1 MKKIL
6 IITTTVILL
15 AISNVSAGTDGEN
28 SLSKKDSGQTKECFE
43 KVNRG
48 IFAFNQALDGA
59 IFEPLAKGYRKLPI
73 PIRRGT
79 SNVVTN
85 LSTLIT
91 VPNNLMQGEIKKAGE
106 NTLRFV
112 VNTTLGILGIFDP
125 ASGLGFA
132 ELEREDYGQTLARWG
147 VGEGCYLVLPV
158 LGPSTARDA
167 IGMLSGTMG
176 GGDPWYNVTVKND
189 TQYFT
194 DFDYYSS
201 RATTGIDFRAKNIE
215 SFENLEQNS
224 MDFYASV
231 RSLYLQDRKQKIAN
245 SRKVTDT
252 MDDGDW
258 EEIES
263 N

>member
-6 IITTTVILL
+6 IITMTVILL

-28 SLSKKDSGQTKECFE
+28 SLSKKNSGQPKDCFE

-59 IFEPLAKGYRKLPI
+59 IFEPLAKGYRKLPM

-79 SNVVTN
+79 SNVLAN

-91 VPNNLMQGEIKKAGE
+91 VPNNLMQGEIQKAGE
-106 NTLRFV
+106 NTVRFI

-194 DFDYYSS
+194 DFDYYTS

-215 SFENLEQNS
+215 SFDNLEQNS

-245 SRKVTDT
+245 SKKVTDT